1 MAHKPSFYYVHV
13 FLSWVLGFFKA
24 LLIRFLVPVKRVPV
38 AAYSRP
44 SELTVAEAGARPSPR
59 RRPRCPLR

>member
-1 MAHKPSFYYVHV
+1 MAQKPSFYYVHV

-24 LLIRFLVPVKRVPV
+24 LLIRFLVPVKRVPL

-44 SELTVAEAGARPSPR
+44 SELTPAEAGACRWQR
-59 RRPRCPLR
+59 RLPFARH